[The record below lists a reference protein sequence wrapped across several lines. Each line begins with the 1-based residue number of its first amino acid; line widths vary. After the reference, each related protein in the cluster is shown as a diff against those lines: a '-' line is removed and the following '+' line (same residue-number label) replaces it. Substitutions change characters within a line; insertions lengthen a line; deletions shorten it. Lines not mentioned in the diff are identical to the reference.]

1 MRSSH
6 RSLAATVEF
15 DPEAAETRKSRLAAT
30 ASVALRCKLPLVG
43 GALVGATMLAFGGT
57 ALAVPTPVGL
67 GTATNA
73 SVLSAA
79 DPTNS
84 GPSTISGDASSSPNT
99 GGTMPGFGAC
109 PGANCVTYGVGA
121 EHLHDGTATQQVAD
135 ETAAHIATAALLG
148 ATPIPA
154 ALANQSLTAGL
165 YSTGAA
171 LLANNSTLTL
181 DAANNP
187 NSVWIFQ
194 VASTITTGN
203 NSAIVFINT
212 GGATTDQLACN
223 VFWTAGAAATLNSG
237 STFVGTVMAT
247 SGVSVTAG
255 VTVHGRLFGGTS
267 GSVTLDTDT
276 INSGNCRVLPA
287 GTGGG
292 PAGSGG
298 GTGFTGGGLGTGGG
312 TAVSFP
318 GSPATPML
326 AAPQTA
332 G

>member
-1 MRSSH
+1 
-6 RSLAATVEF
+6 
-15 DPEAAETRKSRLAAT
+15 
-30 ASVALRCKLPLVG
+30 
-43 GALVGATMLAFGGT
+43 
-57 ALAVPTPVGL
+57 LAVPTPVGL

-73 SVLSAA
+73 SVLSSA
-79 DPTNS
+79 DPTNTN
-84 GPSTISGDASSSPNT
+84 PSTLSGDASSSPNAL
-99 GGTMPGFGAC
+99 GTMPGFGQC
-109 PGANCVTYGVGA
+109 GSTNCVSYGVGA
-121 EHLHDGTATQQVAD
+121 GEHLHDGTATQQVAD

-154 ALANQSLTAGL
+154 ALGGQSLTAGL

-171 LLANNSTLTL
+171 LLSNNQTLTL

-187 NSVWIFQ
+187 GSVWIFQ
-194 VASTITTGN
+194 VASTITTGTGSN
-203 NSAIVFINT
+203 IVFINT

-223 VFWTAGAAATLNSG
+223 VFWTAGAAATLNG
-237 STFVGTVMAT
+237 TTFVGTVMAT
-247 SGVSVTAG
+247 SGVQVGSA

-267 GSVTLDTDT
+267 GSVTLIGDT
-276 INSGNCRVLPA
+276 INSGNCTVLPA

-298 GTGFTGGGLGTGGG
+298 GSGFTGGGTGGGSGATGGG